1 MTLDEK
7 LVIAVDKA
15 VKRFKTTR
23 SAFTRDALWA
33 ALERL
38 KARELEKKHRE
49 GYGKYPVGSA
59 EFSVWESEQDWG
71 EE

>member
-1 MTLDEK
+1 MTLEEE
-7 LVIAVDKA
+7 LVAAVDKVA
-15 VKRFKTTR
+15 KRLKTTR
-23 SAFTRDALWA
+23 SGFTRDALRA

-49 GYGKYPVGSA
+49 GYGKYPVASA
-59 EFSVWESEQDWG
+59 EFSVWENEQDWG